1 MAAVFM
7 GKGFFIAAPFAGIIA
22 VGGGAFCTGAAVLF
36 RALFFLRFFDIA
48 ISP

>member
-7 GKGFFIAAPFAGIIA
+7 GKGFFTAAPFAGRSA
-22 VGGGAFCTGAAVLF
+22 VGGGVIRTGAAGLF